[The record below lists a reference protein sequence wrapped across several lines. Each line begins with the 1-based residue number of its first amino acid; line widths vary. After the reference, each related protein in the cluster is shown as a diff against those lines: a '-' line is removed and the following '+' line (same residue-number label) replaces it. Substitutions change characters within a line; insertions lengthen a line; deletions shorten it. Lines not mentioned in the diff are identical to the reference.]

1 MFCLWQHKLS
11 LIKKKKKTFS
21 SHHFLQDNTHCT
33 SHHWLY
39 ETFCCVGVQLSSF
52 FFHVWLPRQQITI
65 WLPCEVRDKYE
76 ARLTAQTCPGEQGDR
91 RETCSDPVWI
101 APSICIIGWNELWGP
116 PADCVIQ
123 SSFTW
128 KLCPVSLSRERGRHT
143 ENEHERISW
152 GLPQKCLTPEWQIYR
167 ILKKS

>member
-1 MFCLWQHKLS
+1 MIISFNESWKLATQS
-11 LIKKKKKTFS
+11 EKYRQYLTPVRLDVLFVTTQTLTDKKKKKTFS

-91 RETCSDPVWI
+91 RETCSDPV
-101 APSICIIGWNELWGP
+101 
-116 PADCVIQ
+116 
-123 SSFTW
+123 
-128 KLCPVSLSRERGRHT
+128 
-143 ENEHERISW
+143 
-152 GLPQKCLTPEWQIYR
+152 
-167 ILKKS
+167 